1 MREIITLQFGH
12 AANHVGTHFWNSL
25 QYDQDCNNSVLFTET
40 PSSSTPRL
48 IILDKKGAFGSL
60 AKREKESLPDSDIG
74 FKVANV

>member
-25 QYDQDCNNSVLFTET
+25 EHDEDCNNSVLFSET

-60 AKREKESLPDSDIG
+60 AKREQEAFKDSGVG
-74 FKVANV
+74 FKVTHV